1 MNAATRG
8 PQTYMPQTENPS
20 DAVYSSHAQTASRP
34 AQFPALREFLAVDK
48 KGGFSA
54 RGAHIDTCMTQT
66 ESPPDAVSRCSA
78 ALQSK
83 NAALGGF
90 LPADKKGGFS
100 ERGVH
105 LDVHDPNR
113 KPA

>member
-8 PQTYMPQTENPS
+8 GHRRTCPKENPS

-48 KGGFSA
+48 KGGLS
-54 RGAHIDTCMTQT
+54 
-66 ESPPDAVSRCSA
+66 V
-78 ALQSK
+78 
-83 NAALGGF
+83 
-90 LPADKKGGFS
+90 
-100 ERGVH
+100 RGVH
-105 LDVHDPNR
+105 IGVHDPTR